1 MHTPIDTRIN
11 TNLTYDFDIEFIML
25 IIKLQ
30 GNLFDIHQEI
40 NKYDICTF
48 LYSSF
53 IEIILKKT
61 KRKKKKYTIKK
72 NPKRNCSPE
81 KERNLTNV

>member
-11 TNLTYDFDIEFIML
+11 ANLTYDFDIEFIML

-61 KRKKKKYTIKK
+61 KRKKNIQSKKS
-72 NPKRNCSPE
+72 PKRNCSPE